1 MEGLMRFKAVFGWLS
16 LVLLVGCSTGS
27 RSFEQTPSYALDQPT
42 GTPLAR
48 AVEKLGDPSDGR
60 SGVRLIGNGEE
71 ALAARLALAAS
82 AEQTIDAQY
91 YLLHNDLTGRIFA
104 WSLLE
109 AADRGVRVRLLL
121 DDMDTKSYDAATAAL
136 DSHEN
141 IEIRLFNPFWRDQSI
156 VAAGLTDFKRI
167 NRRMHNKSMTADN
180 AMSIVGGR
188 NVGDEYFL
196 AKREMNYS
204 DLDVLLAGPVVD
216 EVSANFDEYW
226 NSKFAV
232 PARVVVGEPK
242 DFTLEQARNRLEE
255 IISNARET
263 EYAAVVR
270 KAFTLNLARSNLAL
284 EWVSAKMYSDPPSKA
299 AGEDNDEEI
308 LASQLTGYFAGATSK
323 VEIISAYFVPQR
335 HGTAWLQELEE
346 RGVEVSVVTNS
357 LASNDVQP
365 VYAHYA
371 KERRALLQGGVD
383 LYELRPDANRDK
395 RRGIYWG
402 RSQSGLHAK
411 AFMIDDRYLFVG
423 SFNWDPRS
431 VNINTEMGIL
441 IDSSEFTANASKALR
456 EVLKAETFSVK
467 LEEDDR
473 ISWTEIEPDGTRRIY
488 YYEPTGSFWDH
499 FMAGVYAI
507 LPIGSQL

>member
-1 MEGLMRFKAVFGWLS
+1 MRPAVLATGFSLILM
-16 LVLLVGCSTGS
+16 VGCATGD
-27 RSFEQTPSYALDQPT
+27 RTFQQTVSYAPEQPT
-42 GTPLAR
+42 RTKLTQAIQD
-48 AVEKLGDPSDGR
+48 LGDPRDGR
-60 SGVRLIGNGEE
+60 SGVRIIGNGEE
-71 ALAARLALAAS
+71 ALAARLALAAA

-91 YLLHNDLTGRIFA
+91 YLLHNDLTGQVFA

-141 IEIRLFNPFWRDQSI
+141 IEIRLFNPFWRDQSL

-204 DLDVLLAGPVVD
+204 DLDLLVAGPVVS
-216 EVSANFDEYW
+216 EVSDNFDEYW

-232 PARVVVGEPK
+232 PARAVVGEPEG
-242 DFTLEQARNRLEE
+242 FGLEEARNRLRQMMGD
-255 IISNARET
+255 ARET
-263 EYAAVVR
+263 RYADVVR
-270 KAFTLNLARSNLAL
+270 EARQQNFTQSTLKLTWVPAR
-284 EWVSAKMYSDPPSKA
+284 MYSDPPSKA
-299 AGEDNDEEI
+299 AGEDNGEQV
-308 LASQLTGYFAGATSK
+308 LASQLEAYFAEATSE
-323 VEIISAYFVPQR
+323 VQIISAYFVPR
-335 HGTAWLQELEE
+335 KRGTEWLRELEA
-346 RGVEVSVVTNS
+346 RGVDVSVVTNS
-357 LASNDVQP
+357 LASNDVKP

-371 KERRALLQGGVD
+371 RDRRRLLEGGVD
-383 LYELRPDANRDK
+383 LYELRPDADREQQ
-395 RRGIYWG
+395 RGVNWG
-402 RSQSGLHAK
+402 QSRSGLHAK
-411 AFMIDDRYLFVG
+411 AFTIDGQYLFVG

-441 IDSSEFTANASKALR
+441 IESAELTQSTSDAIR
-456 EVLKAETFSVK
+456 EVLLQETYAVR
-467 LEEDDR
+467 LEEDHR
-473 ISWTEIEPDGTRRIY
+473 ISWSRTDKDGTRRLY
-488 YYEPTGSFWDH
+488 YHEPTGSAWDQ
-499 FMAGVYAI
+499 FVAGLFAL